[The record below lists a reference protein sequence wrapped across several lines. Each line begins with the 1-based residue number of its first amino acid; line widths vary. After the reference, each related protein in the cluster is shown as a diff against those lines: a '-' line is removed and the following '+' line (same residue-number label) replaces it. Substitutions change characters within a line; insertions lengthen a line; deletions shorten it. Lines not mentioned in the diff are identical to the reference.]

1 MDRRRFLVTS
11 LTGAL
16 AAPFAVG
23 AQPSPKVHRVGILQ
37 PQPNTAAYDYTA
49 ALLQGLRD
57 YGYVDGR
64 NIVIEHR
71 MSMTPKDN
79 AALIDDLLGRRID
92 ILITWT
98 TPALVAA
105 KTATS
110 TIPIVGISGD
120 PVGAGLVASLAR
132 PGGNVTGLAIITDEI
147 ELKNLQLLKEIAPKS
162 TRVAILWNPANP
174 VWTNVLGRLKQ
185 AAPMLGVKLQPLG
198 VRGDGDLEAAFAAAT
213 TEKADGL
220 LVFRDAIFAHDP
232 QRIVGFAATHRLPAV
247 YGQQVFI
254 EVGGLIVNGIHL
266 LDLVRRMGGY
276 VDRILRGTKP
286 ADLPIEQP
294 TKFALTVNLKTA
306 KALGLTIPPSLLLRA
321 DQVIE

>member
-1 MDRRRFLVTS
+1 MTRRRFLAGS
-11 LTGAL
+11 PALL
-16 AAPFAVG
+16 AAPFAVA
-23 AQPSPKVHRVGILQ
+23 AQPSPKVYRVGVLQ

-49 ALLQGLRD
+49 ALRQGLRD
-57 YGYVDGR
+57 HGYIEGQ

-71 MSMTPKDN
+71 MSTTPRDN
-79 AALIDDLLGRRID
+79 AALIDDLLGRHID
-92 ILITWT
+92 ILMTWT

-132 PGGNVTGLAIITDEI
+132 PGGNLTGLAIITDQI

-162 TRVAILWNPANP
+162 TRVAVLWNPANP
-174 VWTNVLGRLKQ
+174 VWTNALRRLEQ
-185 AAPMLGVKLQPLG
+185 AAPTLGVKLQPLA
-198 VRGDGDLEAAFAAAT
+198 VRGNDDLEAAFAAAT

-220 LVFRDAIFAHDP
+220 LVFRDAIFARDRH
-232 QRIVGFAATHRLPAV
+232 RIVGFAATHRLPAV
-247 YGQQVFI
+247 YGQQVFV

-266 LDLVRRMGGY
+266 LDLVRRLGGY
-276 VDRILRGTKP
+276 VDRILRGAKP
-286 ADLPIEQP
+286 ADLPIQQP
-294 TKFALTVNLKTA
+294 TTFALTINLKTA